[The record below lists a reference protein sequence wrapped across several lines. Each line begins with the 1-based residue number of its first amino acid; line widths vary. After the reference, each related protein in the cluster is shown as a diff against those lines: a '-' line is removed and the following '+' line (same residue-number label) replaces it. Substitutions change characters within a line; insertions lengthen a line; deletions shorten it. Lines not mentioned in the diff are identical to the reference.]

1 MPLYVWISLGVFV
14 VGLLTGGIWATIR
27 GLRFWKRGR
36 PSLKRMM
43 EASEEIQARATVLE
57 RRMAVLEARR
67 SALEHETG
75 RLTIAVARAR
85 VLFGAV
91 QDARS
96 LLDGALVFFP

>member
-1 MPLYVWISLGVFV
+1 
-14 VGLLTGGIWATIR
+14 
-27 GLRFWKRGR
+27 
-36 PSLKRMM
+36 
-43 EASEEIQARATVLE
+43 
-57 RRMAVLEARR
+57 MAVLEARR
-67 SALEHETG
+67 AALERETG